1 MTNLP
6 VGHCAAARL
15 PVRTSGSTA
24 ADRAPVVGSMAA
36 ARALAVA
43 RIRSWRPKIAEQD
56 PERQWP
62 VDVVLLAAAAAHGE
76 GSALAGVAIN
86 RAMSPVEWGLLAAL
100 GVLWGASFF
109 FAGIAVKEL
118 PTFTVVASRVG
129 LAAVILQVSSRFGA
143 RAPPPTGNPWAAY
156 LVMGLL
162 NNVVPFSL
170 IVWGQRHIPSS
181 LAAILNATTPLFTV
195 AVAHALT
202 VDERLTSGRLLG
214 AAIGLIGVGATMASD
229 APRLLGAE
237 AASQLA
243 CLAAAVC
250 YAFAG
255 VFGRRF
261 RALGVSP
268 LRTAAGQLTAAS
280 IALLPISAI
289 IDRPWTLA
297 VPSAATWA
305 ALIAQ
310 ASASTALGY
319 VLYFRILATAGATNL
334 LLVTIL
340 SPVSAIVLAVGILGE
355 TLVAKHIFG
364 MLLIV
369 CGLAVTDGRPWRALM
384 KSWRAAR
391 ANWRFGKAERQ

>member
-1 MTNLP
+1 MWFFSP
-6 VGHCAAARL
+6 
-15 PVRTSGSTA
+15 
-24 ADRAPVVGSMAA
+24 
-36 ARALAVA
+36 
-43 RIRSWRPKIAEQD
+43 RPPLTLQ
-56 PERQWP
+56 
-62 VDVVLLAAAAAHGE
+62 

-86 RAMSPVEWGLLAAL
+86 RAMSPLEWGMLTAL

-109 FAGIAVKEL
+109 FVGIAVKEL

-129 LAAVILQVSSRFGA
+129 LAALILQLSSQFGA
-143 RAPPPTGNPWAAY
+143 RSPPPTANPWAAY

-195 AVAHALT
+195 AVAHLLT
-202 VDERLTSGRLLG
+202 IDERQTSGRALG
-214 AAIGLIGVGATMASD
+214 AAIGLIGVGVMMGGD
-229 APRLLGAE
+229 ALRLLGAE
-237 AASQLA
+237 TASQLV
-243 CLAAAVC
+243 CLAAALS
-250 YAFAG
+250 YACAG
-255 VFGRRF
+255 VFGCRF

-268 LRTAAGQLTAAS
+268 LRTAAGQLAAAS
-280 IALLPISAI
+280 IALLPIAVI

-297 VPSAATWA
+297 MPSVATWA

-340 SPVSAIVLAVGILGE
+340 SPVSAIVLGVGILGE
-355 TLVAKHIFG
+355 TLGDKHMLG
-364 MLLIV
+364 MMLIV
-369 CGLAVTDGRPWRALM
+369 CGLAVTDGRPWRALTRL
-384 KSWRAAR
+384 WRTASRAHTNRRAGEAAR
-391 ANWRFGKAERQ
+391 QWRSRCSR